1 MHSSF
6 LVHLDNELRND
17 HNIPGFCGDIAP
29 IIAIRSTSFTPTT
42 TSPAQWRHC
51 LEGIKFEED
60 TFILTGFIRDESQIQ
75 IRKSF
80 IWQPIRRW
88 PEQECG
94 AGIRGKATLV
104 TEKPPPIT
112 TSANVTLNLAC
123 IPIHPSSGYRVTS
136 GWGDKSVYPTGD
148 QEYGSGIGGDQTPRP
163 LPHRANFL
171 RM

>member
-1 MHSSF
+1 MKMEEDAFF
-6 LVHLDNELRND
+6 LPIHLDNELRND
-17 HNIPGFCGDIAP
+17 HNIPGFCGDKAP

-88 PEQECG
+88 P
-94 AGIRGKATLV
+94 A
-104 TEKPPPIT
+104 PPVNR
-112 TSANVTLNLAC
+112 NVVQ
-123 IPIHPSSGYRVTS
+123 G
-136 GWGDKSVYPTGD
+136 
-148 QEYGSGIGGDQTPRP
+148 
-163 LPHRANFL
+163 
-171 RM
+171 